1 MSASNNDDDSNKAA
15 TIYKLLHDKVSKYN
29 LYALWDDKMVF

>member
-15 TIYKLLHDKVSKYN
+15 TIYKLLHDKVSN